1 MTAPPRQTGSSV
13 APEFLAGLAY
23 VAGAISGAIVLL
35 VEKHD
40 QFVRFHAMQSIV
52 TFLVVLV
59 AQVLV
64 RNLPFLSEW
73 LSRAFFLCVIAL
85 WGFLI
90 YQAFMGRRYK
100 LPYIGD
106 FAERQIK

>member
-1 MTAPPRQTGSSV
+1 MSANRAPGANL
-13 APEFLAGLAY
+13 APEFMAALSY
-23 VAGAISGAIVLL
+23 IAGAISGVIVLL
-35 VEKHD
+35 VEKQD
-40 QFVRFHAMQSIV
+40 RFVRFHAMQSIV

-64 RNLPFLSEW
+64 RNLPLWSAW
-73 LSRAFFLCVIAL
+73 LSNAFFLCVIAL
-85 WGFLI
+85 WAVLI

-106 FAERQIK
+106 FAEQQIK